1 MNKQETHPTGRGSLE
16 TWQVL
21 LGGGWE
27 TVTQP
32 RWAEEG
38 VSHHRRGCSH
48 VLSTALNIQYC
59 RQDSHAAS
67 QTPEER
73 REHSFPLQQ
82 LGPEPQTC
90 CSLRL
95 ARPHPPH
102 SCIRGPTTAWLWRPS
117 SDPASS
123 PGGLSLPTRPP
134 GLSCVPSS
142 PRFCEHCQVALSSS
156 IHLSSP
162 SAVSRDSV
170 LSRIPHS
177 SLGPSAVTRT

>member
-1 MNKQETHPTGRGSLE
+1 MTERPR
-16 TWQVL
+16 
-21 LGGGWE
+21 
-27 TVTQP
+27 P

-38 VSHHRRGCSH
+38 VSRHRRSCSRM
-48 VLSTALNIQYC
+48 LSTALNIQYC
-59 RQDSHAAS
+59 RQDSHVAS

-95 ARPHPPH
+95 ARPPPPH

-123 PGGLSLPTRPP
+123 PEGPSLPTRPP
-134 GLSCVPSS
+134 GLSYVPSS
-142 PRFCEHCQVALSSS
+142 PRFCEHLPGCTFLL
-156 IHLSSP
+156 HSP
-162 SAVSRDSV
+162 VFPVSHEQGQRLVPDPSF
-170 LSRIPHS
+170 IPGAERS
-177 SLGPSAVTRT
+177 DEDVVGAQ